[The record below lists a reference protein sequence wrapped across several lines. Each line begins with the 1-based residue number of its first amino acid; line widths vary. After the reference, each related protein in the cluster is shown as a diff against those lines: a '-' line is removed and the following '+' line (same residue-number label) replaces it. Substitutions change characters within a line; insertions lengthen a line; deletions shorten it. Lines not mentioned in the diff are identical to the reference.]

1 MNNNAAFII
10 AIFLLILGGI
20 LLMYRLLYMFCQNK
34 PWNNPPSTLS
44 WGWSLMPAGV
54 AILAVALYTPG
65 CDNKCKRDNDF
76 VAMSIVVG
84 CFLLAAPLFAYCF
97 YHKLHTQRPDVFAR
111 MPADGARSG
120 LDIML
125 VVAGA
130 GLLLADYSLGNC
142 PESC

>member
-1 MNNNAAFII
+1 MNNNAAFIV

-34 PWNNPPSTLS
+34 SWNNPPSTLS
-44 WGWSLMPAGV
+44 WSWSLMPAGL
-54 AILAVALYTPG
+54 AILVVILFTPACG
-65 CDNKCKRDNDF
+65 NKCNRENDF
-76 VAMSIVVG
+76 VSISVVVG
-84 CFLLAAPLFAYCF
+84 GFLLSAPLFAYCF
-97 YHKLHTQRPDVFAR
+97 YRKMRLERPDAFAR
-111 MPADGARSG
+111 LSADGARSG

>member
-44 WGWSLMPAGV
+44 WGWSLMPAGL
-54 AILAVALYTPG
+54 AILLVVLFTPA
-65 CDNKCKRDNDF
+65 CDNKCNRDDDF
-76 VAMSIVVG
+76 VAIGVVVG
-84 CFLLAAPLFAYCF
+84 GFLLAAPLFAYCF
-97 YHKLHTQRPDVFAR
+97 YHKLRMERPDAFAR

-120 LDIML
+120 LDIMF

-142 PESC
+142 PQSC